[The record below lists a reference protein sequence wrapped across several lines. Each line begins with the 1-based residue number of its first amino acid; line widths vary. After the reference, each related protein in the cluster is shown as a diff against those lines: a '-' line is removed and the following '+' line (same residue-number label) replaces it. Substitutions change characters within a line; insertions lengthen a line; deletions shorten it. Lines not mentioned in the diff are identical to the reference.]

1 MNKSQINKS
10 RMFGSVD
17 LVLDNHSQI
26 FAELEDMV
34 LAHQRLKNGIDLLGQ
49 HRQVQ
54 ETDNTGLTDNKIDL
68 RLNIIDHI
76 LPIEAAVKS
85 HAIFTKNK
93 ELKAKASYTRS
104 DLLNAPDPV
113 LYDICLLLLNLAT
126 PILPELGKYFVDQQK
141 VDFLNSL
148 LTSFKAAIPKK
159 RVANSVSKV
168 STANIGEVFTSLTL
182 FLKDEMDVLMLL
194 FQQTNPDFYNEY
206 RNARKIVNY
215 SGPSG
220 DSENGNE
227 PGQPTKT

>member
-26 FAELEDMV
+26 FSQLEDMV

-68 RLNIIDHI
+68 RLNLINHI
-76 LPIEAAVKS
+76 LPLSAAIKS

-126 PILPELGKYFVDQQK
+126 PILPELAKYFVDQQK
-141 VDFLNSL
+141 CDFLETL
-148 LTSFKAAIPKK
+148 LANFKAAIPQK
-159 RVANSVSKV
+159 RVANSASKV
-168 STANIGEVFTSLTL
+168 STANIGEVFNSLTL
-182 FLKDEMDVLMLL
+182 FLKEEMDVLMLL
-194 FQQTNPDFYNEY
+194 YQQTNPDFYNEY
-206 RNARKIVNY
+206 LNARKIVGY
-215 SGPSG
+215 TGPSG
-220 DSENGNE
+220 DSGNGS
-227 PGQPTKT
+227 PSTPTS